1 MSKRRKGLSE
11 EQIRFC
17 FDEDDDDLP
26 LILIG
31 DKGETDGT
39 VESGEVR
46 TRIWY
51 SIFSLLTRETRVV
64 TIHRS

>member
-26 LILIG
+26 LIPIG
-31 DKGETDGT
+31 DKGETDGS

-46 TRIWY
+46 TR
-51 SIFSLLTRETRVV
+51 IFSLLTRETRVV